1 MNISFLALCIAVTA
15 RDAAVAPCE
24 KECVALSQCSW
35 AVRICVGGRLS
46 SAPTLVLKKQ
56 LRGGQGGSASLKH
69 TDVSECVCSRQSS
82 SVTQRSFLSGFR

>member
-15 RDAAVAPCE
+15 RTL
-24 KECVALSQCSW
+24 LSRLREGMCGAISVQLSW

-82 SVTQRSFLSGFR
+82 SVTQRSF